1 KKIIAYNRVEKPVLE
16 DLQKKYDVHFFKD
29 IDTKKDPGFLEQLQD
44 AEGIIGL
51 ELEVDQK
58 LLDHAPK
65 LKIVMNNYVGY
76 NNLDIE
82 QLSERRIMATNTP
95 YVLTDTVADTI
106 FGLLVATDRRMPEL
120 DRFVKQG
127 KWKQTLGAE
136 HFGTDVH
143 HK

>member
-1 KKIIAYNRVEKPVLE
+1 MTLKKKIIAYNRVEMPVLE

-29 IDTKKDPGFLEQLQD
+29 IDTKKDPDFLEQLQD

-51 ELEVDQK
+51 ELEVDQE

-65 LKIVMNNYVGY
+65 LKIVSNNSVGY

-95 YVLTDTVADTI
+95 DVLTDNMADTKY
-106 FGLLVATDRRMPEL
+106 GLFIVSER
-120 DRFVKQG
+120 
-127 KWKQTLGAE
+127 W
-136 HFGTDVH
+136 HDVQDLLFI
-143 HK
+143 